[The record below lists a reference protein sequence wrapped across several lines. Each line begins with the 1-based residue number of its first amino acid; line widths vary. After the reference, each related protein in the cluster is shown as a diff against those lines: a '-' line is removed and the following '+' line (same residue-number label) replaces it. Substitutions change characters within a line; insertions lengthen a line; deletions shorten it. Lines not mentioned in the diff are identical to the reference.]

1 MGCINKVVVQER
13 GIQSL
18 YHFTQADNLENILK
32 YGILTRKELNEQSIA
47 YFQCDNDR
55 AEGHLDSVSLS
66 ISHPNY
72 KMFYLQRNKH
82 PNKTWA
88 VLDINPEDI
97 LCNND
102 IRCAFYWT
110 NAADSRMKCLNPFD
124 LEGAKSFETLFGN
137 WPLNISRKDS
147 EPSERRKTL
156 YDRFPTNPQAEILV
170 FHSIEPSAIR
180 RIFFQ
185 NEEDMGRYQNIITQ
199 KPCKKC
205 EVVFRQRYDS
215 ADWGTYCG

>member
-1 MGCINKVVVQER
+1 MGCISKVVVQER

-82 PNKTWA
+82 PDKT
-88 VLDINPEDI
+88 
-97 LCNND
+97 
-102 IRCAFYWT
+102 
-110 NAADSRMKCLNPFD
+110 
-124 LEGAKSFETLFGN
+124 
-137 WPLNISRKDS
+137 
-147 EPSERRKTL
+147 
-156 YDRFPTNPQAEILV
+156 
-170 FHSIEPSAIR
+170 
-180 RIFFQ
+180 
-185 NEEDMGRYQNIITQ
+185 
-199 KPCKKC
+199 
-205 EVVFRQRYDS
+205 
-215 ADWGTYCG
+215 